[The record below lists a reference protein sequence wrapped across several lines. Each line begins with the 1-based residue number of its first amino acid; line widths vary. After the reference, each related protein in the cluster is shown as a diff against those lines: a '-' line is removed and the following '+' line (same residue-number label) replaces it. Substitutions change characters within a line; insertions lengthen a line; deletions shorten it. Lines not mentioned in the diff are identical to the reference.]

1 MLPRDA
7 AYTLRS
13 AIRVDTVAGA
23 VTLPLHHGFVDR
35 RGVWY
40 VVTESSDS
48 ADAVRRGVTWSPR
61 LRRLLGTKAAQRG
74 TELDGALHFTS
85 GVDFTPVARLRA
97 AADSGFPPAE
107 AAPGSVG
114 EKLYSPFV
122 ELLNGTVLNAPIV
135 GDYQSA
141 IERVIA
147 LDPSHNAVT
156 IRLTRG
162 YGLGKT
168 VWYFS
173 TEASDPVVAT
183 MEGATWAPTLAEAP
197 GLADASSA
205 TSARTGLIAV
215 VNGET
220 GRNSLER
227 QGLQS
232 ALLDHESPLNVL
244 QHLPDRSLR
253 DLSYSPLWDLHLARW
268 TSSAIATGQRQK
280 LFSWSETAA
289 AVGRGTVVSG
299 GPGKPNPVLG
309 GLNGVGVAVNCPVM
323 AVFDRPNQ

>member
-1 MLPRDA
+1 MGALYR
-7 AYTLRS
+7 LRS
-13 AIRVDTVAGA
+13 AIGVDTVART

-61 LRRLLGTKAAQRG
+61 LRRLFGTKAAQHG
-74 TELDGALHFTS
+74 NELDGAIHYTA

-97 AADSGFPPAE
+97 ASDSGYPPVQAV
-107 AAPGSVG
+107 PGSIG

-122 ELLNGTVLNAPIV
+122 ELQNGTVLNAPIV
-135 GDYQSA
+135 ADYFSA

-147 LDPSHNAVT
+147 VNPARNAVT

-183 MEGATWAPTLAEAP
+183 LEGATWAPTLAEAP

-220 GRNSLER
+220 GLNAMDR

-244 QHLPDRSLR
+244 QQLPDPSLR

-268 TSSAIATGQRQK
+268 TSAAIATGQRQK
-280 LFSWSETAA
+280 IFSWGEAAA
-289 AVGRGTVVSG
+289 AVGRGTLISG
-299 GPGKPNPVLG
+299 APGKPNPVLG
-309 GLNGVGVAVNCPVM
+309 GLDGVGVAVNCPVM
-323 AVFDRPNQ
+323 AIFDRPNQ